1 MAMFVV
7 CAVAVPFLLM
17 GLMLAMERVEQ
28 PLRVDQIGDDLVH
41 FFETARP
48 DEVETFVRE
57 GYGPALTRYWR
68 RRRIAS
74 RLAPTR
80 LASTRLTS
88 RS

>member
-1 MAMFVV
+1 MFLL
-7 CAVAVPFLLM
+7 CAIAVPFLLM
-17 GLMLAMERVEQ
+17 GLMLAMEHVEQ
-28 PLRVDQIGDDLVH
+28 PLRVDQIGDDLVQ
-41 FFETARP
+41 FFESARP

-74 RLAPTR
+74 RLSPGR
-80 LASTRLTS
+80 LSA

>member
-1 MAMFVV
+1 MFVV

-28 PLRVDQIGDDLVH
+28 PLRVDQIGDDLIH